1 MAEAGWFIGND
12 SGLGHLA
19 SAIGVPTLSLFMRSG
34 LARTWRP
41 GWSPGAIVLPLNV
54 VPTGRLRERCWKR
67 LMSVRRV
74 LRGFET
80 LRDAARKDERSV
92 GKVEQPLECPRTYAN
107 ECRQVARTETDDLT
121 PSVTA
126 STA

>member
-34 LARTWRP
+34 LARTCRP

-92 GKVEQPLECPRTYAN
+92 GKVEQPLEGPRTYAN
-107 ECRQVARTETDDLT
+107 ECRQVAERRRTT
-121 PSVTA
+121 
-126 STA
+126 